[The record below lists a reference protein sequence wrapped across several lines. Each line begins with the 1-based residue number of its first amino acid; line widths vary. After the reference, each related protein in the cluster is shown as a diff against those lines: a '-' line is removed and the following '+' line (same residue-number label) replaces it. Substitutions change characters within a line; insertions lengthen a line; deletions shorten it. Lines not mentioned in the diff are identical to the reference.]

1 MVRGAA
7 ASASGCWD
15 MSRGEGCMAGMMMML
30 DDACEMMMM
39 TMMMAMM
46 MHTMMPSTMHGV
58 RSRMR
63 RNEAD

>member
-1 MVRGAA
+1 
-7 ASASGCWD
+7 
-15 MSRGEGCMAGMMMML
+15 MAGMMMML

-63 RNEAD
+63 RNEAG